1 MRVRRLTPP
10 TPEEQ
15 DAALAALTGTVSESK
30 PESDLDRNLLRL
42 RLVMEAQRRGVPW
55 TAIGAAM
62 GMSGKM
68 AKAHM
73 KALARVTQREVL
85 LARQGR

>member
-1 MRVRRLTPP
+1 MTPP
-10 TPEEQ
+10 TPEQEG
-15 DAALAALTGTVSESK
+15 AALAALTGTVSESR
-30 PESDLDRNLLRL
+30 PVSDLDRNLLRL
-42 RLVMEAQRRGVPW
+42 RLVMEAKARGVPW
-55 TAIGAAM
+55 SAIGAAM

-85 LARQGR
+85 LAMRDG